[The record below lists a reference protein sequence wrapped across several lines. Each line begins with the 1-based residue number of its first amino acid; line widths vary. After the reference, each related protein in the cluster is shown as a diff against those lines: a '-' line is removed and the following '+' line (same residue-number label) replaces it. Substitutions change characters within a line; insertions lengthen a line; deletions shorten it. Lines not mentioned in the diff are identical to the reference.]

1 MQITSVRIRL
11 LNHADSS
18 LKGIASIT
26 IDNEFA
32 VHDIKI
38 VKGDKGLFISMP
50 ARKDSDGE
58 WKDICHP
65 LSSEVREYV
74 KTTIL
79 EKYNS
84 DIEEHVVEE

>member
-18 LKGIASIT
+18 LNGIASIT

-38 VKGDKGLFISMP
+38 VKGDKGLWQTE
-50 ARKDSDGE
+50 R
-58 WKDICHP
+58 
-65 LSSEVREYV
+65 
-74 KTTIL
+74 TI
-79 EKYNS
+79 KIGYS
-84 DIEEHVVEE
+84 